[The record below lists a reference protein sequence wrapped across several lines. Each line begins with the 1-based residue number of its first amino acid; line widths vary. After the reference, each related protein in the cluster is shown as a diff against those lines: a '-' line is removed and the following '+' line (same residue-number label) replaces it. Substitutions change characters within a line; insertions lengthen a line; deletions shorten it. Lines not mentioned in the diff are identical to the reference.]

1 MDGLKCQFRWSIPVF
16 SHALRRQEPVIP
28 SPSSRPTRTDP
39 KAHSHK
45 KKGKRKR
52 NDLIRTPLF
61 NCAITLHGHCH
72 TKKTNELVTIGL
84 THAFD
89 ISFKYSTA
97 CLSFSTRSSMMD
109 FLMFSLPNGH
119 AELLDQM
126 YGMIFYNR
134 YYLSG
139 CQVCQQDRLR
149 WNSKLYYLRGHHL
162 TFLNNTENWNQYQTH
177 YTISPIVPPSYKRR
191 QFSNQSLAIILY
203 TCPLPKSFFLCTS
216 FALQIKQTPILAGAI
231 ILHTMKKP
239 THMFGCLE
247 ARWESLE
254 KNTLRPINNR
264 RDTDG
269 WRHCWVM

>member
-1 MDGLKCQFRWSIPVF
+1 
-16 SHALRRQEPVIP
+16 
-28 SPSSRPTRTDP
+28 
-39 KAHSHK
+39 
-45 KKGKRKR
+45 
-52 NDLIRTPLF
+52 
-61 NCAITLHGHCH
+61 
-72 TKKTNELVTIGL
+72 
-84 THAFD
+84 
-89 ISFKYSTA
+89 
-97 CLSFSTRSSMMD
+97 MMD

-149 WNSKLYYLRGHHL
+149 WNSKLYYLLGYHL
-162 TFLNNTENWNQYQTH
+162 TSLNNTENWNQYQTH

-191 QFSNQSLAIILY
+191 QFSNQSPAIILY

-264 RDTDG
+264 WDTDG
-269 WRHCWVM
+269 WRHC